1 MPTAAELLAEKG
13 YAVTN
18 DRVMLLPGHTAGACL
33 STQIANLRAMQSEL
47 DALRKL
53 HPLASAESLLHS
65 LLIDREAKRMTDKE
79 FLIQGTPFAPTAPE
93 TPA

>member
-18 DRVMLLPGHTAGACL
+18 GKITLLPGHAAGACL
-33 STQIANLRAMQSEL
+33 STQIANLKAMQSEL

-65 LLIDREAKRMTDKE
+65 LLLDREAKQMTDEE
-79 FLIQGTPFAPTAPE
+79 FLGALAKTAPE